1 MKILFFGD
9 SVTDAYRSRDFDK
22 EHLYALG
29 YGYVN
34 QCVTALMQEAP
45 FAHTFVNKG
54 IGGNRVVDL
63 YARLKV
69 DVWNEEPD
77 LISILVGVNDAT
89 HDFRENPNGVEVE
102 RYESVYRMLIEDTL
116 KRLPSVKIILLEPF
130 LLHSEEIDNP
140 NGAEKAIKVQRYAS
154 VVKKLA
160 EEYSLPFVPLQEK
173 FEEKAKQC
181 GVKKLLPDG
190 VHPNALGAS
199 VIAKEWLSAFRKL
212 VK

>member
-116 KRLPSVKIILLEPF
+116 NKLPNIKIILLEPF
-130 LLHSEEIDNP
+130 FLHGEATDYQNRYEHFTTVTQY
-140 NGAEKAIKVQRYAS
+140 AEVTKR
-154 VVKKLA
+154 LA
-160 EEYSLPFVPLQEK
+160 KEFNLPFVALQDKFNEAAEK
-173 FEEKAKQC
+173 YGDDKVLA
-181 GVKKLLPDG
+181 DG
-190 VHPNALGAS
+190 VHPNAFGARL
-199 VIAKEWLSAFRKL
+199 IANEWLSVFK
-212 VK
+212 KEI